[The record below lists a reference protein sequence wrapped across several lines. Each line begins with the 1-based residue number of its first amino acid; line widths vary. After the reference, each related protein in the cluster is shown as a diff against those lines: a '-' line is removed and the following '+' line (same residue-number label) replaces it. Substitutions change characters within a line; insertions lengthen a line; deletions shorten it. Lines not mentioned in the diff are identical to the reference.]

1 MTATAITP
9 EGIFYNIDAERNVLS
24 EIMQADT
31 AAEAKRYARAL
42 TPSDFYNEQNRL
54 IFEAIAK
61 LAEQGNRPD
70 LVTLAQ
76 FMQSEK
82 TLQKAGGSMALTDIQ
97 SAQMS
102 TALIRQHTAIIRELA
117 KKRAIYKTMQAVQS
131 DIVNSN
137 MSVEELLEKAKGA
150 LHTLPAEY
158 MAQEKE
164 VYNNSY
170 AANYI
175 ADFMETAERGAK
187 YNPIP
192 TGWPALDEVIEGGV
206 YAGLY
211 VVGAI
216 SSLGKTTFCLQLGD
230 QIAAQGQDV
239 LFISLEMATDEIMAK
254 SISRETLLHNWEKW
268 GKYNHK
274 YAKSTRGILTGAKWK
289 DYSENDMDTIMGAC
303 KRYEDYAKH
312 IKIIEG
318 MANVGVNEV
327 REAVEKHIELT
338 GKTPVVILDYLQIL
352 APYNERAT
360 DKQNNDRAVTELK
373 RIARD
378 YNAVVI
384 AISSFN
390 RENYTQPVNMSAY
403 KESGNIEYSVDV
415 AIALQYEGMD
425 YKDGE
430 TEKDRQQR
438 IRQLVKDNKGWGK
451 AGRCQKLQIKVL
463 KNRNSPQ
470 GECAINFWPRYNY
483 FQNVDTGAAAETPK
497 WEEMGT
503 VWNDMAQK

>member
-1 MTATAITP
+1 MGNTPITP
-9 EGIFYNIDAERNVLS
+9 EGIFYNIDAEKNVLS
-24 EIMQADT
+24 EIMLAAT
-31 AAEAKRYARAL
+31 ATEAQRFTKAL
-42 TPSDFYNEQNRL
+42 TPGDFYHEQHRI
-54 IFEAIAK
+54 IFEAMAK
-61 LAEQGNRPD
+61 LAEQGARPD

-76 FMQSEK
+76 HMQNEK
-82 TLQKAGGSMALTDIQ
+82 TLQKVGGSITLTDIQ

-102 TALIRQHTAIIRELA
+102 TTLIRQHTAIIRELA
-117 KKRAIYKTMQAVQS
+117 KKRAVYKAMQAVQS
-131 DIVNSN
+131 DILNSS
-137 MSVEELLEKAKGA
+137 MTVEELLNKAKDA
-150 LHTLPAEY
+150 LQTLPAEY
-158 MAQEKE
+158 IAQEKE
-164 VYNNSY
+164 VYSNSY
-170 AANYI
+170 AANYL
-175 ADFMETAERGAK
+175 ADFMETAERGEK

-206 YAGLY
+206 YPGLY

-230 QIAAQGQDV
+230 QIAAQGHDV
-239 LFISLEMATDEIMAK
+239 LFISLEMAMDEIMAK
-254 SISRETLLHNWEKW
+254 SVSRETLLHNWSKW
-268 GKYNHK
+268 GRNNHK
-274 YAKSTRGILTGAKWK
+274 FAKSTRGILTGAKWK
-289 DYSENDMDTIMGAC
+289 SYSENDMDTIMEAFR
-303 KRYEDYAKH
+303 RYEGYAKH

-318 MANVGVNEV
+318 MANVGVKEV

-352 APYNERAT
+352 APFNDRAT

-430 TEKDRQQR
+430 SEKDRQQR
-438 IRQLVKDNKGWGK
+438 IRQLVQDNKAWGK
-451 AGRCQKLQIKVL
+451 AGSSQKLQIKVL

-470 GECAINFWPRYNY
+470 GDCPIEFWPRYNY
-483 FQNVDTGAAAETPK
+483 FENRRTAPAVQPTK
-497 WEEMGT
+497 WEDMGES
-503 VWNDMAQK
+503 MKM